1 MEKINI
7 VEILAK
13 YTGKNIS
20 IKQEGFLQAQYEI
33 LKMNYQ
39 YQGDLLKINSTQNE
53 NYLELN
59 LNQIHK
65 IEETENEIKIY
76 MDNDT
81 IVNIIGTQLKQCPN

>member
-13 YTGKNIS
+13 YTGENIS
-20 IKQEGFLQAQYEI
+20 IKQEGFLQAKYEI
-33 LKMNYQ
+33 QKMNYQ
-39 YQGDLLKINSTQNE
+39 HQEDLLKINSTQNE

-59 LNQIHK
+59 PNQIYQ
-65 IEETENEIKIY
+65 IEETENGIKIY

-81 IVNIIGTQLKQCPN
+81 IIIIQ

>member
-7 VEILAK
+7 VEILVK
-13 YTGKNIS
+13 YTGENIR

-33 LKMNYQ
+33 QKMNYQ
-39 YQGDLLKINSTQNE
+39 HQGDLLKINSIQNE
-53 NYLELN
+53 NYIELN

-65 IEETENEIKIY
+65 IEEIENGIKIY

-81 IVNIIGTQLKQCPN
+81 IIKIKGTLL